1 MPTTRRPGGLCAPFC
16 AGSAALTSL
25 RLTGGFM
32 IADRTHTTL
41 ELAFMHVRRVGRTC
55 ADILNTVLKAV
66 SFPPPEM
73 ISSRSPIISAEPP
86 PPPATATSSI
96 SIPPPSFS
104 PSSERGQRSKKLMH
118 FRPPSLPSWGSRV
131 PDRWCRCRRFVLL
144 PFADFHKICRYF
156 TRSLFFCRSTKHD
169 PAQ

>member
-1 MPTTRRPGGLCAPFC
+1 MNLPTTRRQGGLCAPFC
-16 AGSAALTSL
+16 AGCAALTSL
-25 RLTGGFM
+25 RLTGCFM
-32 IADRTHTTL
+32 IADRTHATL
-41 ELAFMHVRRVGRTC
+41 DRAFMNTRQVGRTC

-73 ISSRSPIISAEPP
+73 FSSRSPIISAEPPP

-104 PSSERGQRSKKLMH
+104 PSGERGQRSKKLMH

-131 PDRWCRCRRFVLL
+131 PDRWCRRPQKIRYAPFRRLSQDL
-144 PFADFHKICRYF
+144 
-156 TRSLFFCRSTKHD
+156 
-169 PAQ
+169 